1 MRTGNEDP
9 RTVYDEGPKVAI
21 HTRVVP
27 HGIEMRDGKS
37 LAKATLLLSPGEV
50 KTDGSGISL
59 AHWPS
64 AVCDLLMRKRPSL
77 LAKPLAEG
85 GVAQKIGAGDT
96 EEIEF
101 ALSKLSDLTPGQWG
115 DIAMMWHRSLWP
127 EGKAPLWNELAAQLG
142 RSLTGQTVQTDAVKD
157 KDTAPPSEAIYG
169 ADGQLAPKTPK
180 SRAPARQK
188 VTSAL
193 SIGHASLAIALE
205 SQRAQALNTSFLQAC
220 GVAVK
225 KQVMPLKLPVSS
237 EVKDHAAANYPK
249 EIDAYAKSLV
259 EVIAKQKPRNGRSLR
274 QYAEDLAQDEKL
286 KEKVDEGGNRIPVA
300 NPTDLIIELM
310 MTDKYVVAELRRKR
324 KMAERRALF
333 DSLQT
338 ARESATKLYNDALM
352 AMKADKK
359 ADAPALHWAATA
371 ETPLTC
377 ATGVPDFAALTCAAQ
392 YANWPQYRTATDPE
406 AGVSKKDATP
416 SVVSQDQLTEEQA
429 DALEKASRAFFTMQ
443 STPSLA
449 RAFCLAVEIEIETRE
464 LDRITGYGHL
474 MFDVGE
480 VSASCVPRNWT
491 LFRKPPLSDASI
503 RSGFW
508 PVTVGEADMNGQRD
522 STRHYGGLMVMGLGA
537 SGKAGKHV
545 PRFDVTTLDIRTALE
560 LETQRRTS
568 KQADL
573 DAENEARD
581 SQADEKERQRK
592 TKTESTTGRMGA
604 AKEGDRHLYPGV
616 TTMDDPDTLPQDDPR
631 LDDGDRQDVGLTL
644 LDRGAISDAIQK
656 MARKAAKCGADST
669 CNAICPEGVV
679 IDAEDLTTGYRL
691 YAGTPNAQNGTD
703 WAPLM
708 SRWIEFG
715 TSGPD
720 LRLRSAIEPVLRTLI
735 GRVGSP
741 ARIALESAMMNTP
754 GRMLPKAAEVEDEHT
769 SEAVFEEAVSVW
781 DGGPMGVDC
790 SELPG
795 QANTTGDA
803 LIFGRTLNLPSKG
816 DARLTRLRYG
826 QPVRLALPVVY
837 SGGISVPPEAFP
849 QPGTGSSH
857 TPAQDL
863 YYPSHAMA
871 ARAGD
876 ADSKSDVRPFVRPL
890 RQGKI
895 GNPQIVIPQGHA
907 LRTNGPMALDH
918 AGLMV
923 VRSLDDAAKASRDKR
938 ITARARPKVAQRL
951 IMVPTI
957 SQARAVMHTDLETHK
972 GVFDGAPKAA
982 HGGPRGAYPAMQ
994 QNAVDANLPSLR
1006 TSHLTGFNGRQHF
1019 DARKITTDNTP
1030 LAEGET
1036 QDGAVFAPRASQSS
1050 RYYPDPAADALA
1062 VRLHLR
1068 GRDKPITME
1077 SADDLVQL
1085 YADNAYPELRPVVLS
1100 LRPVTPDGTN
1110 RNSWGDYVKQKKA
1123 VRFDPTAQGDI
1134 TGRGGFR
1141 GAELALGLAMHE
1153 WADVEMWFVPSARRL
1168 ARDFSV
1174 LQSLAI
1180 DLAQKGE
1187 LSLAC
1192 CAANVI
1198 EGAANNLPDHICG
1211 DLEKAIADNG
1221 GHRAYFGP
1229 GGIASPPMRVLLALA
1244 EQITAKMISHPM
1256 PEIAATARVSAVAA
1270 ANRALTAPSISGT
1283 DTAHFNA
1290 DIAAETCINAP
1301 LRAWRP
1307 TPDVIDANAD
1317 IDPDEVAQDVAC
1329 LCPEETTGL
1338 AVAEEGS
1345 TQLVLTGEVYLDL
1358 NQIDTIEVRAEM
1370 ILPGTTTFDDRFRGR
1385 SLSHR
1390 VANWWPL
1397 KRDPRGAPARTTDA
1411 EFLPGHELF
1420 GFDVAAD
1427 GAVTLGRA
1435 EVTLLRAD
1443 RLPRPGDGSCKSTV
1457 SLRALF
1463 EERDPRIAVSERHVF
1478 ADGKARRM
1486 NVYINALPRTAEF
1499 MRTIDRR
1506 VRSGDAWISSKGPAY
1521 QSGDLVAG
1529 EALPA
1534 KAQRKVSETVE
1545 VILPATLRPAKPDAK
1560 APEPGFRWNPAE
1572 DAVLQDGKLN
1582 RRRASVVR
1590 IPLGREWYSSGEDEM
1605 LGIVLWPPSLMADDL
1620 ALRDND
1626 AILRRGTGETER
1638 RIDLDGSKLRD
1649 CTPLSNTPPPI
1660 PPFQDGHLG
1669 PGGAFVSRRGADPVR
1684 QGVPH
1689 KQIFFTPQDFPDL
1702 KRDAADAIR
1711 AGLVQNVLMPLS
1723 DAPDKKD
1730 KDAKED
1736 IPPEQPQPPMMV
1748 SLLTYKPRFDA
1759 KNEEW
1764 FVEVELAESA
1774 AAETFVRLGL
1784 VRYQPHTRP
1793 DLRCSPPVVQW
1804 VQPLPERKVEVWRLR
1819 DDTGWRVRM
1828 CGDTFNRRRLSD
1840 AVLAALPDLEAT
1852 PTCPPGGDGVIEGEK
1867 AAPRMG
1873 LSLRRAGVDAAGRP
1887 YQETVPLPVPVPAMG
1902 TGSLLLRPLD
1912 HDTGVLPGGHA
1923 FEPLHGAGL
1932 AARVLVEAAY
1942 TTDGNGIWV
1951 ADIKDSVLNEGDPSG
1966 TLFLL
1971 VEEVETFEPDTPITR
1986 DARDRLREQSAMLTP
2001 AVPRQPFDGDSAQ
2014 NGIESNSTQA
2024 ETGTDS
2030 KPLAEPQSLAPSFD
2044 LAGPRF
2050 MGAFDLSVLQ
2060 KSGNP
2065 K

>member
-9 RTVYDEGPKVAI
+9 RTVSDEGPKVAI

-27 HGIEMRDGKS
+27 HGIDVRNGKS
-37 LAKATLLLSPGEV
+37 RARATLLLSPGEV
-50 KTDGSGISL
+50 KMDGSGISL
-59 AHWPS
+59 ARWPS
-64 AVCDLLMRKRPSL
+64 AVRDLLMRERPRL

-85 GVAQKIGAGDT
+85 GIAQKIGAGDA
-96 EEIEF
+96 EDIEF
-101 ALSKLSDLTPGQWG
+101 ALSKLGDLTPGQWG

-127 EGKAPLWNELAAQLG
+127 EGTAPLWDELAAQLG

-157 KDTAPPSEAIYG
+157 EDTDPPSEAIYG

-180 SRAPARQK
+180 LRAPARQK

-193 SIGHASLAIALE
+193 SIGHANLAIALE

-220 GVAVK
+220 GVSVR
-225 KQVMPLKLPVSS
+225 KQVTPLKLPVSS
-237 EVKDHAAANYPK
+237 GVKDHAAANYPLNDISADALSLVTAIAK
-249 EIDAYAKSLV
+249 QAPRNGASLRAYAKALAV
-259 EVIAKQKPRNGRSLR
+259 DVKLANDVKETGKAVTI
-274 QYAEDLAQDEKL
+274 EDKAD
-286 KEKVDEGGNRIPVA
+286 R
-300 NPTDLIIELM
+300 IIELM
-310 MTDKYVVAELRRKR
+310 MTDTYVVAELRRKR
-324 KMAERRALF
+324 KIAERRALF
-333 DSLQT
+333 ESLKT

-352 AMKADKK
+352 AMNADKK

-377 ATGVPDFAALTCAAQ
+377 ATGTPDFAALTCAAQ

-416 SVVSQDQLTEEQA
+416 SEVPQDQLTEEQA

-491 LFRKPPLSDASI
+491 LFRKPPLSEASI

-508 PVTVGEADMNGQRD
+508 PVTVGEADLNGQRD
-522 STRHYGGLMVMGLGA
+522 STRHFGGLMVMGLGA
-537 SGKAGKHV
+537 SGNAGKHV

-573 DAENEARD
+573 DAEKEARD
-581 SQADEKERQRK
+581 SQADEEERQKK
-592 TKTESTTGRMGA
+592 TNTDSTTGRMGA
-604 AKEGDRHLYPGV
+604 AKDGDRHLYPGV
-616 TTMDDPDTLPQDDPR
+616 TTMDDPDALPQDDPR

-644 LDRGAISDAIQK
+644 LDRGAITDAIHK

-669 CNAICPEGVV
+669 CKAICPEGVV

-691 YAGTPNAQNGTD
+691 YAGTPDAQNGTD

-720 LRLRSAIEPVLRTLI
+720 LRLRSAIEPVLRALI
-735 GRVGSP
+735 GSAGSS
-741 ARIALESAMMNTP
+741 ARIALESATMNAP
-754 GRMLPKAAEVEDEHT
+754 GRMLPKAAEIEDEHT
-769 SEAVFEEAVSVW
+769 SEAVFEEAVGVW

-790 SELPG
+790 SEPPG

-803 LIFGRTLNLPSKG
+803 LIFGRTLNLPRKG

-826 QPVRLALPVVY
+826 QPLRLALAVVY

-849 QPGTGSSH
+849 QPGTGNAD
-857 TPAQDL
+857 TPVQDL
-863 YYPSHAMA
+863 FYPSHAMA
-871 ARAGD
+871 ARAGA
-876 ADSKSDVRPFVRPL
+876 ADSKSDVRPYVRPL

-895 GNPQIVIPQGHA
+895 GNPQIVVPQGHA
-907 LRTNGPMALDH
+907 LRTNGPMAPDH

-923 VRSLDDAAKASRDKR
+923 VRSLDDTAKASRDKR
-938 ITARARPKVAQRL
+938 ITARAQPNVSQRL

-957 SQARAVMHTDLETHK
+957 SQARAVMHTDLETHR
-972 GVFDGAPKAA
+972 GVFDGARKAA

-994 QNAVDANLPSLR
+994 QSANDANLPSLR

-1019 DARKITTDNTP
+1019 DSRKITADNTP
-1030 LAEGET
+1030 LAAGET
-1036 QDGAVFAPRASQSS
+1036 QDGAVFAPRDAQSS

-1085 YADNAYPELRPVVLS
+1085 YAANAYPELLPVVLS
-1100 LRPVTPDGTN
+1100 LRPVTPDGTS
-1110 RNSWGDYVKQKKA
+1110 RNSWGDFVEQKKA

-1198 EGAANNLPDHICG
+1198 EGAANNLPDNICS
-1211 DLEKAIADNG
+1211 DLEKAIAETS

-1283 DTAHFNA
+1283 DTAHFNS
-1290 DIAAETCINAP
+1290 DFAAETCIKAP

-1307 TPDVIDANAD
+1307 TPDAIDANAD
-1317 IDPDEVAQDVAC
+1317 ADPDEVAC

-1345 TQLVLTGEVYLDL
+1345 TQLVLTGEVDLDL

-1390 VANWWPL
+1390 AANWWPL
-1397 KRDPRGAPARTTDA
+1397 KRDPRGAPARTTDV

-1443 RLPRPGDGSCKSTV
+1443 RLPRPGDGSCKSTL

-1506 VRSGDAWISSKGPAY
+1506 VRSDDAWISPKGPAY

-1560 APEPGFRWNPAE
+1560 APEPSFRWNPPE

-1605 LGIVLWPPSLMADDL
+1605 LGIVLWPPSLMVDDL

-1626 AILRRGTGETER
+1626 AILRRGTGEAER
-1638 RIDLDGSKLRD
+1638 RIDLDGSQLKD
-1649 CTPLSNTPPPI
+1649 CTPLTDPPPPI
-1660 PPFQDGHLG
+1660 PPFQDSHLG

-1684 QGVPH
+1684 EGVPH

-1702 KRDAADAIR
+1702 KLDAADAGR

-1723 DAPDKKD
+1723 DAPGEKD

-1736 IPPEQPQPPMMV
+1736 IPPEQPRPLMMV

-1793 DLRCSPPVVQW
+1793 NLRCSPPVVQW

-1819 DDTGWRVRM
+1819 DDTG
-1828 CGDTFNRRRLSD
+1828 C
-1840 AVLAALPDLEAT
+1840 ACAAT
-1852 PTCPPGGDGVIEGEK
+1852 PST
-1867 AAPRMG
+1867 AA
-1873 LSLRRAGVDAAGRP
+1873 D
-1887 YQETVPLPVPVPAMG
+1887 
-1902 TGSLLLRPLD
+1902 
-1912 HDTGVLPGGHA
+1912 
-1923 FEPLHGAGL
+1923 
-1932 AARVLVEAAY
+1932 
-1942 TTDGNGIWV
+1942 
-1951 ADIKDSVLNEGDPSG
+1951 
-1966 TLFLL
+1966 
-1971 VEEVETFEPDTPITR
+1971 
-1986 DARDRLREQSAMLTP
+1986 SAMRYWPPCPTSRPRLP
-2001 AVPRQPFDGDSAQ
+2001 AYQVA
-2014 NGIESNSTQA
+2014 TA
-2024 ETGTDS
+2024 
-2030 KPLAEPQSLAPSFD
+2030 
-2044 LAGPRF
+2044 
-2050 MGAFDLSVLQ
+2050 
-2060 KSGNP
+2060 
-2065 K
+2065 